1 MHGTMHGVHACS
13 TGTGTGSVR
22 PGVAVPASAQCSA
35 AALPPTPRTPPQSVL
50 AGGRPCTSSHG
61 RAATAAAP
69 PSIAVL
75 PPAACRP
82 AAPAVAKR
90 LGSRTGAGLGLASA
104 QARCIPLYCPKQPAE
119 FPEADHALPNMPGM
133 GRTHTHALSQRGRR
147 QTQDSGQRTCAN
159 VPAWPQTALITSPA
173 CAMGPCARR
182 LRRLRRRRL
191 TPAGI
196 QSRISY
202 LAQSGRAWCAMVP
215 SVCRRV
221 ESGEGAGLG
230 WRGRRGARWAMG

>member
-22 PGVAVPASAQCSA
+22 PGGAVPASAQCSA

-119 FPEADHALPNMPGM
+119 FPKADHAPPA
-133 GRTHTHALSQRGRR
+133 R
-147 QTQDSGQRTCAN
+147 
-159 VPAWPQTALITSPA
+159 PAWDAYARTLTERTKTDPRQRAADVRERAGMAPDSSHHFPSLRHGPVRAPPA
-173 CAMGPCARR
+173 PP
-182 LRRLRRRRL
+182 
-191 TPAGI
+191 TPHAGGN
-196 QSRISY
+196 SVPG
-202 LAQSGRAWCAMVP
+202 LLSGAAWCAWCAMVP
-215 SVCRRV
+215 SVRWRV